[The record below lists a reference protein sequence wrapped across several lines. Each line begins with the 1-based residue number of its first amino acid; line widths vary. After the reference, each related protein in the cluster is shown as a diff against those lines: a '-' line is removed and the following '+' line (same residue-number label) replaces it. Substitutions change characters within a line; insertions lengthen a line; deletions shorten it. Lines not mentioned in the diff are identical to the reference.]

1 MNAISKHIS
10 KLPVELIFWIGA
22 LIGILF
28 IDPYGAQHF
37 TLCPLDNLG
46 FHWCP
51 GCGLGRSMSL
61 LTKGD
66 FQASWS
72 MHPMAM
78 FAFAAII
85 YRIIQLIRNLKTYR
99 NHG

>member
-1 MNAISKHIS
+1 MKRVSTIIS
-10 KLPVELIFWIGA
+10 KLPLELIFWIGA

-28 IDPYGAQHF
+28 IDPYGPQHF

-46 FHWCP
+46 FTWCP

-61 LTKGD
+61 LIKGD

-72 MHPMAM
+72 MHPFAM
-78 FAFAAII
+78 FAFAVIV
-85 YRIIQLIRNLKTYR
+85 YRIIQLIRNIKTIKHY
-99 NHG
+99 G